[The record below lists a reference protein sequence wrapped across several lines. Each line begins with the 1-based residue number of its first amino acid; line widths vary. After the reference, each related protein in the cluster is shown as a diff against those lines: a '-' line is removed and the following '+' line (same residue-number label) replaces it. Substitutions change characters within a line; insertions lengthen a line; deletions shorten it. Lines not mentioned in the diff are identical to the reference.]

1 MTDKIKEQLMVIRDS
16 GFTNMFDIP
25 RVRQIATDLG
35 YDDLVEYLD
44 QNRKSYARFIL
55 YGDDSE

>member
-1 MTDKIKEQLMVIRDS
+1 MVVRDS

-25 RVRQIATDLG
+25 RVRQIANDLG

-44 QNRKSYARFIL
+44 QSRKAYTRFIL
-55 YGDDSE
+55 YGDDGE

>member
-1 MTDKIKEQLMVIRDS
+1 MTEKVRDELMVIRDL
-16 GFTNMFDIP
+16 GLTNMFDIP

-44 QNRKSYARFIL
+44 QNRKAYTRFIL
-55 YGDDSE
+55 YGDDGE